1 LRVAILTETF
11 LPQVNGVVRTV
22 EKIIKY
28 LEKNR
33 HEVLLITIG
42 DGEECYSSTQV
53 VRVPGIPFGL
63 YKELNLVKPEDEL
76 FAKFLDNEFMQLP
89 IAALQSLIPSSNKV
103 VEEALYKFQPDIIH
117 LVTPVTLGAVG
128 HYYIEKMKL
137 PSLATFHTDIAAY
150 APRYQIPY
158 VENIINVVT
167 KMIYSKADR
176 VLAPSPS
183 SKAQLEGIGVE
194 NVGVFG
200 RGVDH
205 KLFNPSKADKKKL
218 EAYGLSSNRLTILYA
233 GRLAEEKSLEKLVE
247 SFKHLLIKY
256 PEDIQLLIIGE
267 GPSRIDLEAALAGA
281 SNYAFTGLKTGE
293 ELASLYAS
301 ADIFAFPSVTE
312 TFGQVVLEAMASGL
326 PVLGFDSPGVRD
338 LIEQAVSG
346 FLADPKVDYLDTVNP
361 LSFIY
366 NLEALIKDAAWR
378 KKLGDRAFAIAQ
390 QRSWDAILAEL
401 VGEYEI
407 LINAANKKLLRA

>member
-183 SKAQLEGIGVE
+183 SKAQLENIGIE

-378 KKLGDRAFAIAQ
+378 KKLGDRAFVIAQ

>member
-1 LRVAILTETF
+1 MRVAILTETF

-183 SKAQLEGIGVE
+183 SKAQLESIGIE

-293 ELASLYAS
+293 ELAALYAS

-401 VGEYEI
+401 VSEYEI

>member
-1 LRVAILTETF
+1 
-11 LPQVNGVVRTV
+11 
-22 EKIIKY
+22 
-28 LEKNR
+28 
-33 HEVLLITIG
+33 
-42 DGEECYSSTQV
+42 
-53 VRVPGIPFGL
+53 
-63 YKELNLVKPEDEL
+63 
-76 FAKFLDNEFMQLP
+76 
-89 IAALQSLIPSSNKV
+89 
-103 VEEALYKFQPDIIH
+103 
-117 LVTPVTLGAVG
+117 
-128 HYYIEKMKL
+128 
-137 PSLATFHTDIAAY
+137 
-150 APRYQIPY
+150 
-158 VENIINVVT
+158 
-167 KMIYSKADR
+167 
-176 VLAPSPS
+176 
-183 SKAQLEGIGVE
+183 
-194 NVGVFG
+194 
-200 RGVDH
+200 
-205 KLFNPSKADKKKL
+205 
-218 EAYGLSSNRLTILYA
+218 
-233 GRLAEEKSLEKLVE
+233 
-247 SFKHLLIKY
+247 
-256 PEDIQLLIIGE
+256 
-267 GPSRIDLEAALAGA
+267 
-281 SNYAFTGLKTGE
+281 LKTGE

>member
-1 LRVAILTETF
+1 MRVAILTETF

-22 EKIIKY
+22 EKIVKY

-89 IAALQSLIPSSNKV
+89 IAALQSLIPCSNKV

-128 HYYIEKMKL
+128 QYYIEKMKL

-167 KMIYSKADR
+167 KMIYSKANR

-183 SKAQLEGIGVE
+183 SKAQLESIGVE

-205 KLFNPSKADKKKL
+205 KLFNPSKADKEKL
-218 EAYGLSSNRLTILYA
+218 LAYGLSPDKITILYA

-256 PEDIQLLIIGE
+256 PNDIQLLIIGE
-267 GPSRIDLEAALAGA
+267 GPSRIDLEAALVGT

-293 ELASLYAS
+293 ELAALYAS
-301 ADIFAFPSVTE
+301 ADIFAFPSITE

-326 PVLGFDSPGVRD
+326 PVIGFDSPGVRD
-338 LIEQAVSG
+338 LVEQAVSG
-346 FLADPKVDYLDTVNP
+346 FLADSKVDYLDVVNP

-366 NLEALIKDAAWR
+366 NLEALIKDGAWR

-401 VGEYEI
+401 VAEYEI
-407 LINAANKKLLRA
+407 LINAANKKLLRT

>member
-1 LRVAILTETF
+1 MRVAILTETF

-183 SKAQLEGIGVE
+183 SKAQLESIGIE

-205 KLFNPSKADKKKL
+205 KLFNPSKADKEKL
-218 EAYGLSSNRLTILYA
+218 ETYGLSSNKLTVLYA

-256 PEDIQLLIIGE
+256 PEDIQLLIVGE

-366 NLEALIKDAAWR
+366 NLEALIKDSAWR

-401 VGEYEI
+401 VSEYEI

>member
-1 LRVAILTETF
+1 MRVAILTETF

-158 VENIINVVT
+158 VENIVNVVT

-183 SKAQLEGIGVE
+183 SKAQLENIGIE

-267 GPSRIDLEAALAGA
+267 GPSRIDLEAALAGV

-378 KKLGDRAFAIAQ
+378 KKLGDRALAIAQ

-401 VGEYEI
+401 VAEYEI
-407 LINAANKKLLRA
+407 LINAANKKLLRI